1 MTTDAIETRVEQ
13 EPSRAEPAPLQVH
26 VHIHLGNPGGDAR
39 SERVLPPSTADLESM
54 RRRSWRP
61 LTTAAVLCGL
71 MLALGWLAT
80 RPVGGGLGNI
90 VPEKT
95 AAARPANFVGPAPY
109 VPPPVPAREAS
120 AIGPSPAGPPP
131 SAAKSGPGAF
141 GLSD

>member
-1 MTTDAIETRVEQ
+1 MATEAIETRTER
-13 EPSRAEPAPLQVH
+13 EPSRAEAAPLQVH
-26 VHIHLGNPGGDAR
+26 VHIHIGNPGGDAW
-39 SERVLPPSTADLESM
+39 SERALPPSTADLDSG
-54 RRRSWRP
+54 RRRSRRA
-61 LTTAAVLCGL
+61 LTTAAVLCGVV
-71 MLALGWLAT
+71 LALGWLAT
-80 RPVGGGLGNI
+80 RPVGGGIGNI

-95 AAARPANFVGPAPY
+95 VAARPANFARPAPY

>member
-1 MTTDAIETRVEQ
+1 MTTDAIETRAEQ
-13 EPSRAEPAPLQVH
+13 EPSRAEAAPLQVH
-26 VHIHLGNPGGDAR
+26 VHIHLGNSAGDLR
-39 SERVLPPSTADLESM
+39 SERALPPSTADRDSG

-61 LTTAAVLCGL
+61 VTTAAVLCGV
-71 MLALGWLAT
+71 MLAVGWLAT
-80 RPVGGGLGNI
+80 RPVGGAMGNI

-95 AAARPANFVGPAPY
+95 AAARPANFAGPAPY

-131 SAAKSGPGAF
+131 STAKSGPGAF